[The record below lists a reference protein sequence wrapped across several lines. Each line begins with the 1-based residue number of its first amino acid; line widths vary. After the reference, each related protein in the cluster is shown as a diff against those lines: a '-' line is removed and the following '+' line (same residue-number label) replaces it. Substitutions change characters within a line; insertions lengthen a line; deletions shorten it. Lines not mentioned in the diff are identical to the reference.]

1 MEIKQHFVKNNDFK
15 TVPGSGV
22 FGGITSSGLIN
33 MVIFTERV
41 PLPENIIVEID
52 DELGTIKREVSR
64 EIKQGTMRELQ
75 MGVLFDIETAKA
87 TANWLNSH
95 VESLEK
101 IINAN
106 K

>member
-22 FGGITSSGLIN
+22 FGGITNSGLIN

-41 PLPENIIVEID
+41 PLPENIILEID

-64 EIKQGTMRELQ
+64 DIKEGTMRELQ

-87 TANWLNSH
+87 TADWLNSH
-95 VESLEK
+95 VESLKK
-101 IINAN
+101 IINAT